1 MKTGKAIF
9 DEKCKIVE
17 TRYCEWF
24 NDDSGREQI
33 EEDCTHCKHCVLGE
47 EQIGSDGNA
56 RRFSK
61 CMVKGEPYTIHLDSG
76 RCDFFEK

>member
-1 MKTGKAIF
+1 MIEGKANF
-9 DEKCKIVE
+9 SEKYKIVE
-17 TRYCEWF
+17 TRYCEWTRDE
-24 NDDSGREQI
+24 NGKCTV
-33 EEDCTHCKHCVLGE
+33 EEDCTHCKHCILGE
-47 EQIGSDGNA
+47 RQMCSDGNE